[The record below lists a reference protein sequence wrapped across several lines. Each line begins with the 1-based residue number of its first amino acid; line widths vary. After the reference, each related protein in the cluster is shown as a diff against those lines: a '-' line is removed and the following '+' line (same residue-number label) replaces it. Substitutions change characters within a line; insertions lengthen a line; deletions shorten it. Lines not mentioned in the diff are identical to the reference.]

1 MEFAPWSCNQ
11 FGLRESCWKIDPACK
26 ALRKELELFGV
37 FTDQADNNA
46 RDIRGTSKGIRV
58 GIEYLQSAISDGRFF
73 LVESSRYSHADFLR
87 EIGMYCVDE
96 RGKPVDA
103 YQPCHG

>member
-1 MEFAPWSCNQ
+1 M
-11 FGLRESCWKIDPACK
+11 
-26 ALRKELELFGV
+26 

-103 YQPCHG
+103 YNHAMDDCRYSANYFYKNYIL